1 MPAQADPVL
10 VRRVLEE
17 TAVDQ
22 TVPTPG
28 WSGYAEAV
36 AEALFEWVRD
46 RIPGVDAVASLFK
59 GLGPAVAVAAAA
71 GVLLLILALA
81 RATLR
86 RSRGRVPA
94 RPPAARTAPLAPG
107 EPPRDRSAWRAEME
121 SRLARGDV
129 AGALEALWWW
139 FARSL
144 STGPVDPSWT
154 SQELLARSGRRDLAP
169 LTRALD
175 RLLYAS
181 QRPNAD
187 DVRRFLGRLEP
198 LLP

>member
-1 MPAQADPVL
+1 MPAQADPAI

-17 TAVDQ
+17 TGVDQ
-22 TVPTPG
+22 TVPSPG

-36 AEALFEWVRD
+36 AEALFEWLRD
-46 RIPGVDAVASLFK
+46 RVPGVDAFAAFFK
-59 GLGPAVAVAAAA
+59 GLGPTVAVVAAA
-71 GVLLLILALA
+71 GVLLLLLALA

-86 RSRGRVPA
+86 RRRRAVPTH
-94 RPPAARTAPLAPG
+94 PPAARPAPLTPG
-107 EPPRDRSAWRAEME
+107 EPPDRTAWRAEME

-144 STGPVDPSWT
+144 STGHVDPSWT
-154 SQELLARSGRRDLAP
+154 SHELLARSGRRDLAP

-181 QRPNAD
+181 ERPNVD